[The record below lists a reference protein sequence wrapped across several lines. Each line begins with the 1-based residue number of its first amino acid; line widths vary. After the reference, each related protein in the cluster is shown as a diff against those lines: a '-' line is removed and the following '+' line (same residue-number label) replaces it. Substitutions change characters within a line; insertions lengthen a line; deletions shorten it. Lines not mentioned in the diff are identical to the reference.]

1 MEWWLVL
8 RVFLNLLFPLFSLPL
23 QRVQRNTTPSFYH
36 TLWRSMFQIRV
47 TESCVCLSVTGIME
61 TDRQIT
67 NLQDAWCHSEQTRE
81 VCTQCSGQLEGHHM
95 LPNLVWQWFAKWMK
109 SNTRK
114 ILSLEQRKEAE
125 LQGNTQKKEVD
136 DHIPLILDSSLMNC
150 HIVFSCQS
158 TSIHDNSKHRQRRGP
173 EAACPAVII

>member
-1 MEWWLVL
+1 
-8 RVFLNLLFPLFSLPL
+8 
-23 QRVQRNTTPSFYH
+23 
-36 TLWRSMFQIRV
+36 MFQIRV

-125 LQGNTQKKEVD
+125 LQGNTQKKKLTIISRLSSIALLWIVILFSLVKALPSMTISNTGREEVLRL
-136 DHIPLILDSSLMNC
+136 HVLQSLSRIVNLSHSSGWKQNALL
-150 HIVFSCQS
+150 VVYYDALF
-158 TSIHDNSKHRQRRGP
+158 
-173 EAACPAVII
+173 